1 MAHTVLTRLTKT
13 QKPADANRAWHAPVA
28 ILAACLAYGAFEFAT
43 APAEP
48 IMGGDAYAFLIFF
61 PSRPSGYPLAL
72 WALGTKTTVLL
83 QPLVYAAALAWLTLE
98 VLAWTRVRWL
108 AATVI
113 LCLAAN
119 PALNKWHDVVMSE
132 SLFLTLQLCVLAAS
146 VRCMRLGDIASLAY
160 LSMLVGAVAIVR
172 QAGLFFV
179 IVPVVVAFASFRRD
193 RLAAA
198 LIAAL
203 LPALL
208 IVAVERGASGLW
220 RGQAMFSS
228 QLSEHLYSQ
237 GALIDSPVEA
247 ASVAR
252 FAPIRALIRDAPNA
266 DARQTLAIEYVN
278 CVQHACSD
286 QFAIPQEEKR
296 RVGLARILAAPRAYA
311 VLLWLQYRG
320 LWAVYSQQQPAL
332 AADLKAYIDAHRP
345 LPFEKLVAPL
355 MAKGPSPFLCQY
367 AAVIRPAIIAV
378 GVATGAMAIFGW
390 LLILVR
396 KADDVFLLGV
406 LCASGAHMA
415 LLFSAVFGGGA
426 PRYTASMWPAL
437 MLSLLL
443 VAASALRRLQAGRT
457 KGRDGAGDRDRTDDI
472 QLGKLTFYH

>member
-1 MAHTVLTRLTKT
+1 MAHTVLPSLTKT
-13 QKPADANRAWHAPVA
+13 QEPGDANRSWRAPLA
-28 ILAACLAYGAFEFAT
+28 ILAACLVYGAFEIAT

-48 IMGGDAYAFLIFF
+48 IMGGDAYAFLIFY

-72 WALGTKTTVLL
+72 WALGAETTVLL

-98 VLAWTRVRWL
+98 MLAWTRARWL
-108 AATVI
+108 AAALF

-146 VRCMRLGDIASLAY
+146 VRCMRVGDIASLAY
-160 LSMLVGAVAIVR
+160 ASILVGAAAIVR
-172 QAGLFFV
+172 QAGLFLA
-179 IVPVVVAFASFRRD
+179 IVPLVVAFAFFRKD
-193 RLAAA
+193 RLAVA
-198 LIAAL
+198 LIVAL
-203 LPALL
+203 LPAFVT
-208 IVAVERGASGLW
+208 VAAERGASGLW

-252 FAPIRALIRDAPNA
+252 FAPIRALIRDAPNT
-266 DARQTLAIEYVN
+266 DAKQTLAIEYVN

-286 QFAIPQEEKR
+286 QFAIPLEEKR

-332 AADLKAYIDAHRP
+332 AADFKAYVDAHRP
-345 LPFEKLVAPL
+345 LPFEKLVEPL
-355 MAKGPSPFLCQY
+355 TAKGASPFLCQY
-367 AAVIRPAIIAV
+367 AAVLRPAIIAV
-378 GVATGAMAIFGW
+378 GAATGAIAIFGW
-390 LLILVR
+390 LLVLAR

-406 LCASGAHMA
+406 ACACAAHLA

-426 PRYTASMWPAL
+426 PRYTASVWPAL

-443 VAASALRRLQAGRT
+443 VAAAALRRLQAGRG
-457 KGRDGAGDRDRTDDI
+457 GRDGAGDRDRTDDI